1 MHFSYIAQNPC
12 RNELSISGRR
22 WGKKVRKRNVVRMRK
37 GLVMTFLSL
46 GKSVIPHYNR
56 DCPIIA
62 RNAGLKSIR
71 MTKETAGIEKVLS
84 MS

>member
-1 MHFSYIAQNPC
+1 MVAA
-12 RNELSISGRR
+12 G
-22 WGKKVRKRNVVRMRK
+22 GKKVRKRNVVRMEK
-37 GLVMTFLSL
+37 GLVMTVLSL

-56 DCPIIA
+56 DCTIIA

-71 MTKETAGIEKVLS
+71 MKKETAGIEKVLS